1 MNRLQ
6 DKTAIITGGAGEIG
20 FAAARKFVEEGARV
34 MLVDLDEEGL
44 KKKAGELAPD
54 QVQYIQADVSQSKD
68 VQAYVKAALDAFGHI
83 DVFFNNAGI
92 EGAVHSI
99 PEYPEEDFQK
109 VVDVNIKGVFLGMK
123 YVMPHML
130 ERKKGS
136 IIITSSVAGLIGNP
150 GMVAYITSKHAVI
163 GIMRTAAAEAAGHGM
178 RVNSVHPGVIDSR
191 MMESLEKG
199 MNPDDPQSVHE
210 AFSQQ
215 VPLGRYGK
223 EEEIAHLVTFLASDE
238 ASYITGSLYVADGG
252 MTIS

>member
-20 FAAARKFVEEGARV
+20 FAAAQKFVAEGARV

-44 KKKAGELAPD
+44 KKKAGELASD
-54 QVQYIQADVSQSKD
+54 RVEYARADVRQSKD
-68 VQAYVKAALDAFGHI
+68 VQAYVQATLDAFGHI

-92 EGAVHSI
+92 EGPVHAI
-99 PEYPEEDFQK
+99 PEYPEEDFQQ
-109 VVDVNIKGVFLGMK
+109 VIDVNVRGVFLGMK

-130 ERKKGS
+130 ERKSGS
-136 IIITSSVAGLIGNP
+136 IIITSSVAGLTGNP

-163 GIMRTAAAEAAGHGM
+163 GIMRTAAAEAAGQGV
-178 RVNSVHPGVIDSR
+178 RVNTVHPGVIDSR

-199 MNPDDPQSVHE
+199 MNPDDPGSVHE

-223 EEEIAHLVTFLASDE
+223 EEEIAQLVTFLASDE
-238 ASYITGSLYVADGG
+238 ASYVTGSLYVADGG
-252 MTIS
+252 LTIS